1 MICPNCGA
9 SNAPGK
15 KFCSQCGTKLAMACP
30 NCGAAVEGSERFC
43 GECGIPLQPSAGA
56 GPVPGITAPQAMGN
70 GPAAPASERRLVSV
84 LFADLVG
91 FTSLSEQRDAE
102 EVRDL
107 LTRYFDT
114 SRQVIGRYGGTIEKF
129 IGDAV
134 MAVWGTPVAQ
144 EDDAERAVRAALDLT
159 QSVTDLG
166 AEVGAPELRARA
178 GVLTGE
184 AAVTFGAQDQG
195 MVAGD
200 LVNTASRIQ
209 SAAEPGQVLVGE
221 VTRRATEATFVYE
234 DAGAFELKGKADR
247 VPLWRAIRVVAGVG
261 GSRRSTGLEAP
272 FVGRDREMRL
282 LKELFHAS
290 AEEKKAHLVSVVGIA
305 GTGKSR
311 LEWEFDKYTDGLIE
325 TLWWHRGRCPAYGEG
340 VTYWALA
347 EMVRMRARITEGED
361 TASAMAKLR
370 ATIEAH
376 VQNPEERQWIEPRL
390 AHLLGLE
397 ERTARDREDLFS
409 AWRLFFERMA
419 EVHPTAMVFEDMQWA
434 DAALLDF
441 IEYLLE
447 WSRNYPLFILTL
459 ARPELQDKRPS
470 WGAGRRN
477 FTSLFLEPLP
487 SDAMHELL
495 SGLAPGLPEELQA
508 KILDRA
514 EGIPLYAVETV
525 RMLLDRGLLK
535 LEGSEYRPTGTIQ
548 ALDVPETLQG
558 LLAARLDGLL
568 PEERRLV
575 QHASVLGKVF
585 TKNALAAVSGL
596 PVDRVEEALSSLVR
610 KEVLFLQADP
620 RSPEHGQYGFLQ
632 DLVRWVA
639 YETLSRKDRKATHLA
654 MANFLETTW
663 GPEIDEIVEVLASHY
678 LDAYNAAPD
687 APDAEETKAKATE
700 ALVRA
705 GERAGSL
712 AASEEAQRYFEHAAD
727 LAHDAA
733 RRAELLERAGQM
745 AWIGGRSEQ
754 AGEHFEKAMVL
765 FESEGR
771 SHPAARLSARLGEV
785 DWRGGR
791 LNQAIDRMEQ
801 AFQVL
806 SADEPDED
814 LAVLAHQ
821 LGRFY
826 FFRGDQALAAEK
838 VDLALGLAERLWLPE
853 ILSQALNTEG
863 ILQMWRSRPEAAI
876 ALLKHS
882 LDIALEHDISSAA
895 LRAYQNLSDLLSRRD
910 RHDEALEL
918 FRQGLNLGRRVGNR
932 FHEWLVLTNM
942 TYSLLQTG
950 RWEEA
955 LTAVSEIPESQMVDL
970 DLGAMLSGVL
980 PILVNQGKLAEAQ
993 KLLTLFAGLESV
1005 TDVQDRAGFAGA
1017 KAAVLRAEGDAEGA
1031 LVAGEQALSLREQ
1044 LGIASE
1050 DLKAGF
1056 VEALE
1061 AALSLGDLDKVRE
1074 LLAIVERLAPGE
1086 LPPYLRA
1093 QATRFGAR
1101 LGISSGVQEGVEAG
1115 FKSAAGMFR
1124 ELGMPFWL
1132 AVTLLDHGEWLT
1144 GQGRPDEA
1152 RELLDE
1158 ARSTFERLEAQPWLD
1173 RLEGLPAAATAGR
1186 ATGP

>member
-1 MICPNCGA
+1 MICPNCGQTNPA
-9 SNAPGK
+9 GK
-15 KFCSQCGTKLAMACP
+15 KFCSHCGTKLAMACP
-30 NCGAAVEGSERFC
+30 NCGAALEGGERFC
-43 GECGIPLQPSAGA
+43 GECGTPLEPAAAGGPAVSASA
-56 GPVPGITAPQAMGN
+56 NGPVS
-70 GPAAPASERRLVSV
+70 AAPASERRLVSV

-102 EVRDL
+102 EVREL

-114 SRQVIGRYGGTIEKF
+114 GRQIIGRYGGNVEKF

-134 MAVWGTPVAQ
+134 MAVWGTPIAQ

-159 QSVTDLG
+159 QAVTALG
-166 AEVGAPELRARA
+166 GEVGAPELRARA

-184 AAVTFGAQDQG
+184 AAVTIGAEGQG

-200 LVNTASRIQ
+200 MVNTASRIQ
-209 SAAEPGQVLVGE
+209 SAADPGQVLVGE
-221 VTRRATEATFVYE
+221 VTRRATEATVVYE
-234 DAGAFELKGKADR
+234 EAGAFELKGKAER
-247 VPLWRAIRVVAGVG
+247 VPLWRALRVVAGVG

-282 LKELFHAS
+282 LKEMFHS
-290 AEEKKAHLVSVVGIA
+290 SSEEKKAHLVSIVGIA
-305 GTGKSR
+305 GIGKSR
-311 LEWEFDKYTDGLIE
+311 LAWEFDKYTDGLFE
-325 TLWWHRGRCPAYGEG
+325 TNWWHRGRCLAYGEG

-370 ATIEAH
+370 AAIETH
-376 VQNPEERQWIEPRL
+376 VQDPEERKWVEPRL

-419 EVHPTAMVFEDMQWA
+419 EVHPTVMVFEDMQWA

-447 WSRNYPLFILTL
+447 WSRNYPLFILMH
-459 ARPELQDKRPS
+459 ARPELMDKRPN

-487 SDAMHELL
+487 SEAMHDLL

-508 KILDRA
+508 RILERA

-535 LEGSEYRPTGTIQ
+535 LEGSEYRPTGAIE

-558 LLAARLDGLL
+558 LIAARLDGLL
-568 PEERRLV
+568 PEERRLL
-575 QHASVLGKVF
+575 QLGSVLGKVF
-585 TKNALAAVSGL
+585 TKASLAAVSRM
-596 PVDRVEEALSSLVR
+596 PEAQVEEILTSLIR

-632 DLVRWVA
+632 DLVNWVT

-654 MANFLETTW
+654 MARYLETTW
-663 GPEIDEIVEVLASHY
+663 GADEDEIVEVVASHY
-678 LDAYNAAPD
+678 FDAYRAAPD
-687 APDAEETKAKATE
+687 ASDAADTKGKASE

-705 GERAGSL
+705 GDRAASL
-712 AASEEAQRYFEHAAD
+712 AANEEAQRYFEQAAE
-727 LAHDAA
+727 LADARG

-745 AWIGGRSEQ
+745 AWMGGRAEQ
-754 AGEHFEKAMVL
+754 ASEHFEEAMQL
-765 FESEGR
+765 FGSEGQP
-771 SHPAARLSARLGEV
+771 HPAARLSARLAEV
-785 DWRGGR
+785 DWKRGR
-791 LNQAIDRMEQ
+791 LDEAILRMEE
-801 AFQVL
+801 AYQVL

-814 LAVLAHQ
+814 LAALAAQ
-821 LGRFY
+821 LGRLY
-826 FFRGDQALAAEK
+826 FFRGDNE
-838 VDLALGLAERLWLPE
+838 LALERIDVALGIAERLWLPE
-853 ILSQALNTEG
+853 IVSEALNTQG

-882 LDIALEHDISSAA
+882 LDIALEHDISSSA

-918 FRQGLNLGRRVGNR
+918 FRQGLSLGRRVGNR
-932 FHEWLVLTNM
+932 LWEWLVLTNM

-955 LTAVSEIPESQMVDL
+955 LTAVSEIPDAQMGDL
-970 DLGAMLSGVL
+970 DLGAVLSGVL
-980 PILVNQGKLAEAQ
+980 PILVHQGKLAEAERI
-993 KLLTLFAGLESV
+993 LTLFVGLESA
-1005 TDVQDRAGFAGA
+1005 TDVQDRAGFSAA
-1017 KAAVLRAEGDAEGA
+1017 KAIVLRARGDTNGA
-1031 LVAGEQALSLREQ
+1031 LVAAQQALSLREQ
-1044 LGIASE
+1044 LGVASE
-1050 DLKAGF
+1050 DVKAGF
-1056 VEALE
+1056 IVAVEAAFSLE
-1061 AALSLGDLDKVRE
+1061 DLEKVTE
-1074 LLAIVERLAPGE
+1074 LLGVVEE
-1086 LPPYLRA
+1086 LPPGQLPPFLRA
-1093 QATRFGAR
+1093 QATRFSAR
-1101 LGISSGVQEGVEAG
+1101 LAISGGDQEAAEAG
-1115 FKSAAGMFR
+1115 FKTAAGMFR

-1132 AVTLLDHGEWLT
+1132 AVTLLEHGEWLT
-1144 GQGRPDEA
+1144 GQGRTDEA
-1152 RELLDE
+1152 RDLLDE
-1158 ARSTFERLEAQPWLD
+1158 ARTTFERLEARPWLE
-1173 RLEGLPAAATAGR
+1173 RLEEIPAAATAGR